1 MSNGIDDTPPTGRFL
16 LARDRVV
23 NAGAGTGKTHALLT
37 QYLHLLSGL
46 SAHGRPIEPRALGV
60 LTFTDKA
67 AGELRERLQ
76 QRTGRIVQRLTEAR
90 GDEPKPLGDG
100 PGEASGGAAA
110 DPAQVLMPV
119 EPDLCASAAAL
130 GKEVPGLRFWLRVR
144 EQLGGAPIGT
154 FHSFSA
160 SLLRRY
166 AAAAGL
172 DPDFDLLDED
182 RARELRLLASEHV
195 VLKGLEAQ
203 LGAASAE
210 EVARLVSEYG
220 FAGGP
225 SPSGG
230 LVEALC
236 RLHAARCEE
245 GQGASGLARAYRP
258 ESLLAELERLRT
270 ALRAAAGALRRLQDQ
285 LGGKSAETLLEVG
298 ELCAQAAL
306 ELRPLADPAAGVSS
320 ELAELAEL
328 ARPSRAAAFTEL
340 AAALRDRLSRLRAPT
355 GKQADPAVGE
365 RLQAAKDEL
374 RAVLVEVA
382 ALRVS
387 VRAAPLAQ
395 SIERLL
401 GPLDEEYTLRKRGE
415 GALDFNDLL
424 RRARD
429 LLREQ
434 ADVRA
439 EVRSRFTVLLVDE
452 LQDTSPIQ
460 AELVEL
466 IAGPEPGPERGPERP
481 GAPALLATAEARPGR
496 LFLVGDRKQSI
507 YGFRGADV
515 AAYTELCAR
524 MQDAGADA
532 ETLAHSRR
540 SQPSLLRFVNALFP
554 RVMQPPAALAQ
565 AGGGDAGPAGADT
578 PGSPGWYVRW
588 EDHRDPLHP
597 VRQEEAET
605 PTVELLQGESTGG
618 EEDPPPAAAEEGE
631 PLVREAELVTRRVLA
646 LADAGVRF
654 GDITVLLRRFTH
666 IERYTTALKRAGVPH
681 YVVRGRGFYQATEI
695 LDVAALFTLL
705 DDPEDRLAL
714 LAVLRSPFCGLSDEA
729 LVRLHLGGRHTL
741 LSLLSLRARHPSGRP
756 PGDDEP
762 PPDGA
767 GAGAGPTPT
776 ELGLLPDE
784 AERLERLLAAVRPLL
799 AAGERLGPAA
809 CLRAVLDH
817 TDYLAVLAA
826 DFDGEQRI
834 ANVERLLLRAR
845 AFEGQ
850 AQEGQPRRG
859 GLRGFVRALRLLTDP
874 QLEAALGERPEE
886 PAAQV
891 LGEADDVV
899 RLMTVHQAK
908 GLEFPTVIVAGCAG
922 TERSDQPLVAYDRAV
937 GLGLSVSEE
946 GERTPTL
953 AWLQVQRLGKL
964 RAEAESARLFYVA
977 ATRARDRLIFVGES
991 RRRAPKGSWRE
1002 HLDALLAD
1010 PAAAQA
1016 VPPLVVPWRWRC
1028 SGQPGPPPPR
1038 AIAEAAPELLPLSQA
1053 AQQAVA
1059 RVYDVPERGAAAA
1072 GLCLLAAQWTEL
1084 VVCPR
1089 RLRLAEHEPL
1099 LSIGLGLGLGRS
1111 GRRGLERVPA
1121 RPRLTEEVLALPVAA
1136 LRESG
1141 LLNRLLVHRDPERDG
1156 ADAEALLSGLG
1167 LDLEQGAAAVA
1178 SLRRL
1183 LRSRELRRLLDE
1195 AERTPREDAGPAVR
1209 WAVRWTAGIGAVR
1222 ASGVL
1227 DALIVRQQGGLC
1239 VATALDVW
1247 DGLAPAVEGPLHA
1260 ARRRLVALAASALC
1274 PQAQRIEVS
1283 LCFVR
1288 EAEPVPPPVAVDPQ
1302 ELAAL
1307 GAELTRRGALALQTL
1322 PVLLELPALPVADC
1336 ERIGCEHR
1344 ALCHGAAPADPGSGR
1359 ELPGS
1364 L

>member
-1 MSNGIDDTPPTGRFL
+1 MSNGLDDTPPSGRFL

-76 QRTGRIVQRLTEAR
+76 QRTGRIVQRLAEAR
-90 GDEPKPLGDG
+90 GAEPPDGPGDG
-100 PGEASGGAAA
+100 PGDAPGDAGA
-110 DPAQVLMPV
+110 DPAQRLMAV

-130 GKEVPGLRFWLRVR
+130 GKQVPGLRFWLRVR

-160 SLLRRY
+160 TLLRRY

-236 RLHAARCEE
+236 RLHAARSEE
-245 GQGASGLARAYRP
+245 GQGASGLARAYLP
-258 ESLLAELERLRT
+258 ESLWAELERLRA
-270 ALRAAAGALRRLQDQ
+270 ALRSAAGALGRLQDQ
-285 LGGKSAETLLEVG
+285 LGGKSAETLVEVG

-306 ELRPLADPAAGVSS
+306 ELRPVAEAAADVPSAY
-320 ELAELAEL
+320 AELAEL

-340 AAALRDRLSRLRAPT
+340 AGALKERLSRLRAPT
-355 GKQADPAVGE
+355 GKQADPEVGE

-374 RAVLVEVA
+374 RGLLVEIA

-429 LLREQ
+429 LLRDQ
-434 ADVRA
+434 PDVRA

-466 IAGPEPGPERGPERP
+466 IAGPERSREPEP
-481 GAPALLATAEARPGR
+481 PALIPSAAEARPGR

-515 AAYTELCAR
+515 AAYTALCAR
-524 MQDAGADA
+524 MQQAGADA

-565 AGGGDAGPAGADT
+565 AGGGDAGSS
-578 PGSPGWYVRW
+578 GSDANGWPGWYVRW

-597 VRQEEAET
+597 VRQEEAEV
-605 PTVELLQGESTGG
+605 PTVELLQGADAGG
-618 EEDPPPAAAEEGE
+618 DEGEAPAVAAEAE

-741 LSLLSLRARHPSGRP
+741 LSLLGLRPLHAPAAN
-756 PGDDEP
+756 GDGDSDVEP
-762 PPDGA
+762 
-767 GAGAGPTPT
+767 TLV

-799 AAGERLGPAA
+799 VAGERLGPAA

-850 AQEGQPRRG
+850 AQEGPSRRG

-922 TERSDQPLVAYDRAV
+922 TERSDQPLLAYDRAV
-937 GLGLSVSEE
+937 GLGLSISEE

-1010 PAAAQA
+1010 PVAARA
-1016 VPPLVVPWRWRC
+1016 VAPGAPPLLVRW
-1028 SGQPGPPPPR
+1028 QPGPPPPPR
-1038 AIAEAAPELLPLSQA
+1038 ALAEAAPELLPLEQA
-1053 AQQAVA
+1053 ARQAVA

-1072 GLCLLAAQWTEL
+1072 GLCLLAAMWTEL
-1084 VVCPR
+1084 LVCPR
-1089 RLRLAEHEPL
+1089 RLRLAEHEPI
-1099 LSIGLGLGLGRS
+1099 LSLGLGLGPGLGS
-1111 GRRGLERVPA
+1111 GLGRRGPERVPA

-1156 ADAEALLSGLG
+1156 ADAEALLAGLG

-1183 LRSRELRRLLDE
+1183 LRSRELRRLLDA
-1195 AERTPREDAGPAVR
+1195 AERTRREEGGPPVDWTVR
-1209 WAVRWTAGIGAVR
+1209 WAVRWTARAGAVR

-1227 DALIVRQQGGLC
+1227 DALIVHRCPRDGQLL
-1239 VATALDVW
+1239 ATALDVW
-1247 DGLAPAVEGPLHA
+1247 DGLAPAVEGPLHG
-1260 ARRRLVALAASALC
+1260 ARRRLLALAASALC

-1283 LCFVR
+1283 LCFAR
-1288 EAEPVPPPVAVDPQ
+1288 EAEPVPPPIPMPAEP
-1302 ELAAL
+1302 LATL
-1307 GAELTRRGALALQTL
+1307 GAELGARAALALQTL
-1322 PVLLELPALPVADC
+1322 PVLLELPALPLGDC

-1344 ALCHGAAPADPGSGR
+1344 ALCHGAAPADPRSGR
-1359 ELPGS
+1359 EPPG
-1364 L
+1364 